1 MAAHFSRGRW
11 RAGGQRLGV
20 QSTNDAV
27 QFGVGQKFGLGFVFG
42 RHVRYPF
49 ALKPAPCRFLTRD
62 WTDNVHWC
70 CDADHGGAGG
80 RAKGILLARLCPI

>member
-1 MAAHFSRGRW
+1 MAAHFSRGRR
-11 RAGGQRLGV
+11 RAGGQRLRV

-49 ALKPAPCRFLTRD
+49 AFEASTLP
-62 WTDNVHWC
+62 
-70 CDADHGGAGG
+70 
-80 RAKGILLARLCPI
+80 LLDARLDRQRSLVL